1 MTSIKNMVLG
11 AVLLWAQL
19 IAAFPTPIGGD
30 GGLLSLLGLGSSRN
44 GDKNASP
51 TPAKSN
57 VKAKSR
63 IVPNSYIVVYKNTTS
78 AADVKAMTASV
89 SSQLK
94 KRNLNKRGSEG
105 QLLSAH
111 VRSFQINNWHAMNFE
126 AEESMALEVGE
137 YDGVDYVEKNTW
149 FSTLGLVEQTNAPA
163 GLQRLSEAAPV
174 GEQTKK
180 GSYVYDSSAGNGT
193 TAYVVDSGC
202 RTTHRDF
209 EGRATTIAN
218 FVQGER
224 ATDANGHG
232 THVACTI
239 AGAKFGVAKLATVKC
254 VKVMNAEGQGTNADI
269 IAGLQSVVE
278 DVNKAKPQAATLNMS
293 LGGGRSKALD
303 TAINN
308 VFKAGVL
315 PVVAAGNENQNAK
328 NVSPAAAPNALT
340 VGAVDAN
347 TDQKAGFSNFG
358 PSVDINAPGV
368 DVQSCGIR
376 SDSDVSTKSGTSMA
390 SPHVAGLA
398 NYLMRLEN
406 VSDPAKVTAMLKG
419 LSKETDATV
428 EGGRTDT
435 TPLIANNGNQ
445 KDKNTF
451 LDENGP
457 IKGGTRGKG
466 AASN

>member
-1 MTSIKNMVLG
+1 MASIKNMVLG

-19 IAAFPTPIGGD
+19 IAASPTPIGGD

-105 QLLSAH
+105 QPLSTN

-126 AEESMALEVGE
+126 AEASMALEVSQ
-137 YDGVDYVEKNTW
+137 YDGVDYVENNTW
-149 FSTLGLVEQTNAPA
+149 FSIQELVEQRNAPV

-174 GEQTKK
+174 GQQTQK
-180 GSYVYDSSAGNGT
+180 
-193 TAYVVDSGC
+193 VDSGC
-202 RTTHRDF
+202 RTTHQDF

-218 FVQGER
+218 FVKGER

-239 AGAKFGVAKLATVKC
+239 AGRKFGVAKKATVKC
-254 VKVMNAEGQGTNADI
+254 VKVMNAKGQGTNADI
-269 IAGLQSVVE
+269 IAGLQTVAE
-278 DVNKAKPQAATLNMS
+278 DVKKTKPRAATMNMS
-293 LGGGRSKALD
+293 LGGGRSQALD

-315 PVVAAGNENQNAK
+315 PVQNAQ
-328 NVSPAAAPNALT
+328 NVSPAAAPNAVT

-368 DVQSCGIR
+368 DVQSCGIK
-376 SDSDVSTKSGTSMA
+376 SDTDVSTKSGTSMA
-390 SPHVAGLA
+390 SPHVCGLA

-406 VSDPAKVTAMLKG
+406 VSDPAKVTALLKG

-428 EGGRTDT
+428 EGGRRDT

-457 IKGGTRGKG
+457 VKGGAQGNG

>member
-1 MTSIKNMVLG
+1 MASIKNMVLG

-19 IAAFPTPIGGD
+19 IAASPTPIGGD

-105 QLLSAH
+105 QPLSTD

-137 YDGVDYVEKNTW
+137 YDGVDYVENNTW
-149 FSTLGLVEQTNAPA
+149 FSTQELVMQRNAPP

-174 GEQTKK
+174 GQQQQK
-180 GSYVYDSSAGNGT
+180 GAYVYDSSAGNT
-193 TAYVVDSGC
+193 TTVYVIDSGC
-202 RTTHRDF
+202 RTTHRDLG
-209 EGRATTIAN
+209 GRATTIAN
-218 FVQGER
+218 FVRGES

-239 AGAKFGVAKLATVKC
+239 AGREFGVAKKATVKC
-254 VKVMNAEGQGTNADI
+254 VKVMNAQGEGTNADI
-269 IAGLQSVVE
+269 IAGLQSIV
-278 DVNKAKPQAATLNMS
+278 DDAKRTKPQAAACNMS
-293 LGGGRSKALD
+293 IGGQRSRALD
-303 TAINN
+303 AAMNN
-308 VFKAGVL
+308 VFKANISC
-315 PVVAAGNENQNAK
+315 AQDAR
-328 NVSPAAAPNALT
+328 NVSPAAAPNAIT

-368 DVQSCGIR
+368 DVRSCGIK
-376 SDSDVSTKSGTSMA
+376 SDTDESIKSGTSMA
-390 SPHVAGLA
+390 SPHVAGLVA
-398 NYLMRLEN
+398 YMMTLEGISN
-406 VSDPAKVTAMLKG
+406 PAEVTALLKQ
-419 LSKETDATV
+419 LSKNTDATV
-428 EGGRTDT
+428 EGGRGGT

-445 KDKNTF
+445 KDKNEF

-457 IKGGTRGKG
+457 IKGGTRGNG

>member
-105 QLLSAH
+105 QLLSTD

-126 AEESMALEVGE
+126 AEESMALEVGK

-174 GEQTKK
+174 GEQPKK
-180 GSYVYDSSAGNGT
+180 GLYVYDSSAGNGT

-218 FVQGER
+218 FVKGER

-278 DVNKAKPQAATLNMS
+278 DVKKTKPQAATMNMS
-293 LGGGRSKALD
+293 LGGGRSQALD

-315 PVVAAGNENQNAK
+315 PVQNAK
-328 NVSPAAAPNALT
+328 NVSPAAAPNAIT

-368 DVQSCGIR
+368 DVQSCGIK

-390 SPHVAGLA
+390 SPHVCGLA

-406 VSDPAKVTAMLKG
+406 VSDPAKVTALLKG
-419 LSKETDATV
+419 QAKETDATV
-428 EGGRTDT
+428 EGGRRDT

-445 KDKNTF
+445 LDKNKF
-451 LDENGP
+451 LDENGA
-457 IKGGTRGKG
+457 KGGTQGNG

>member
-149 FSTLGLVEQTNAPA
+149 FSTLDLVEQTNAPA

-278 DVNKAKPQAATLNMS
+278 DVNKTKPQAATLNMS

-315 PVVAAGNENQNAK
+315 PVVAAGNENACRSK
-328 NVSPAAAPNALT
+328 WPTAAPNAVT

-358 PSVDINAPGV
+358 PNVDINAPGV

-376 SDSDVSTKSGTSMA
+376 SDTDVSTKSGTSMA

-428 EGGRTDT
+428 EGGRRDT

>member
-105 QLLSAH
+105 QLLSTD

-126 AEESMALEVGE
+126 AEESMALEVGK

-149 FSTLGLVEQTNAPA
+149 FSTLGLVKQENAPA

-174 GEQTKK
+174 GEQPNK
-180 GSYVYDSSAGNGT
+180 
-193 TAYVVDSGC
+193 VDSGC

-218 FVQGER
+218 FVKGER

-278 DVNKAKPQAATLNMS
+278 DVKKTKPQAATMNMS
-293 LGGGRSKALD
+293 LGGGRSQALD

-315 PVVAAGNENQNAK
+315 PVQNAK
-328 NVSPAAAPNALT
+328 NVSPAAAPNAIT

-406 VSDPAKVTAMLKG
+406 VSDPAKVTALLKG
-419 LSKETDATV
+419 QAKETDATV
-428 EGGRTDT
+428 EGGRRDT

-445 KDKNTF
+445 LDKNKF
-451 LDENGP
+451 LDENGA
-457 IKGGTRGKG
+457 KGGTQGNG